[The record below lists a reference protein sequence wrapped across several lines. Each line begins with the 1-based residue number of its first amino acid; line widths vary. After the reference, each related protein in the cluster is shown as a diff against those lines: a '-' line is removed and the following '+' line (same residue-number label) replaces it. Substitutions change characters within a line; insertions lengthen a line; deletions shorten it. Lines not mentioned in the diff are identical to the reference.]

1 MELKYFDAHCHVQF
15 DSFGADQADILA
27 RMKEQGI
34 GGLVVGVDAASSR
47 AACDLSE
54 LHDNL
59 WASVGLHPNDNPD
72 EVFDEHEFRNL
83 LMYPKAVAI
92 GECGL
97 DYFRPTDTSEEAKK
111 KQRERFARHITLAG
125 QTKRPLIV
133 HARPSKGSM
142 DAYED
147 ALELLE
153 IAKRE
158 YGDNLKG
165 DFHFFVG
172 DVEIARRVFELDFMV
187 SYTAVVTFARDY
199 DEAIRCA
206 PQTHLMTETDAP
218 FVAPLSRRGQRN
230 DPLSIPE
237 IVAKLA
243 EIRGEDPE
251 ALRAAT
257 VANAQRLF
265 KLA

>member
-1 MELKYFDAHCHVQF
+1 MNYFDAHCHVQF
-15 DSFGADQADILA
+15 EAYAADQADVLA
-27 RMKEQGI
+27 RMKEQSI
-34 GGLVVGVDAASSR
+34 GGIVVGADTASSR
-47 AACDLSE
+47 AACDLAE
-54 LHDNL
+54 EHEGL
-59 WASVGLHPNDNPD
+59 WSSIGLHPNHEPD
-72 EVFDEHEFRNL
+72 EAFDEHLFRNL
-83 LMYPKAVAI
+83 LMYPKCVAI

-97 DYFRPTDTSEEAKK
+97 DYFRPQAVDDELKR
-111 KQRERFARHITLAG
+111 KQKELFMRHIRLAG
-125 QTKRPLIV
+125 QTKRPLII

-147 ALELLE
+147 ALDLLAE
-153 IAKRE
+153 AKRE
-158 YGDNLKG
+158 FGDKLKG

-172 DVEIARRVFELDFMV
+172 NADIARKAFELDFTV

-199 DEAIRCA
+199 DEAIRVA
-206 PQTHLMTETDAP
+206 PQTHILTETDAP
-218 FVAPLSRRGQRN
+218 YVAPSSRRGQRN

-237 IVAKLA
+237 IAAKLA

-251 ALRAAT
+251 AFQAAT